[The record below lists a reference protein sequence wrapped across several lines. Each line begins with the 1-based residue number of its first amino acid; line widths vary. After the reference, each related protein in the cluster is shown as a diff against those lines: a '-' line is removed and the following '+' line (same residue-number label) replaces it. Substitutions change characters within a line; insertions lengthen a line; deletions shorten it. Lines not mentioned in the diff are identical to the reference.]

1 VGFGTALARFLVVVG
16 FIAFIFAAQLGP
28 ERFFQVV
35 IQTAILLFMIVV
47 LVLLIRSAFR
57 KWRLRQKVIPRH
69 RMSVWQSRPDTTE
82 PNEYRSSTP
91 TLPADFESRAVSTLE
106 EFEKAKKYYF
116 ELGDERNALHSLFL
130 AVDSTLVLLC
140 LSEGLS
146 VYRADNPRRELNLVE
161 KAKRLVYRGW
171 VRADEMNHFRRL
183 QYLRN
188 RAAHPEGILYKR
200 ITNPAEVKQLL
211 NYFEG
216 YVYNTINRLSYVL

>member
-47 LVLLIRSAFR
+47 MVLLIRSAFR
-57 KWRLRQKVIPRH
+57 KWRRRQKAISRH
-69 RMSVWQSRPDTTE
+69 RISGRQFRLDATE
-82 PNEYRSSTP
+82 SHVHRGSTP
-91 TLPADFESRAVSTLE
+91 TLPADFENKSVSILE
-106 EFEKAKKYYF
+106 RLEKAKKDYF
-116 ELGDERNALHSLFL
+116 ELNDEINALINLFL
-130 AVDSTLVLLC
+130 AVDSALHLIC
-140 LSEGLS
+140 ESEG
-146 VYRADNPRRELNLVE
+146 VPVNRTDNLVKKAE
-161 KAKRLVYRGW
+161 KLMYLGW
-171 VRADEMNHFRRL
+171 MRTDEIYHFRRL

-216 YVYNTINRLSYVL
+216 YVYSTINRLSYIL